1 MSKYVVATAIIVLAA
16 TVMAAEVE
24 EPKTGV
30 TFPASIEKGDST
42 LCCTGTGYM
51 TKFFVKVFAA
61 AHYGA
66 ANDLPDP
73 AADTRDK
80 WKHWQKSGTAKAL
93 TLHFVHNVGADR
105 MLKAQRE
112 ALRED
117 KYTGPNRESYIAI
130 YDRDIKVDDRLLL
143 LARDEETIAVYWNGE
158 RAGQWKDPA
167 LIDTIWKDWMA
178 DNSQVNNP
186 EDLVARDGDC
196 KKDDDQ

>member
-1 MSKYVVATAIIVLAA
+1 MSKYVVATGILLLAA

-24 EPKTGV
+24 EPKTEV
-30 TFPASIEKGDST
+30 TFPASIEKADST

-66 ANDLPDP
+66 VNDLPDP
-73 AADTRDK
+73 AADTKAR
-80 WKHWQKSGTAKAL
+80 WKHWQKSGAAKAL
-93 TLHFVHNVGADR
+93 ILHFVHNVGADR

-130 YDRDIKVDDRLLL
+130 YDRDIKAGDRLQL

-158 RAGQWKDPA
+158 RAGQWKDPV

-186 EDLVARDGDC
+186 EDLVARAGDC
-196 KKDDDQ
+196 NREDYQ